1 MNDLHSTPSID
12 PEDDNMNLQDD
23 QPTATRLKKYVTII
37 GPKKD
42 NKWVCNFGC
51 KVEPYT
57 GTYSRIRGH
66 FLGRAPG
73 QKAIGVMQC
82 SKVTKDD
89 KERMR
94 KEEHDAQQLFARSS
108 RKGVNVVVRPT
119 TSIGTTKNDSRIVS
133 DMFDMFSR
141 GDVDGLIGKFF
152 YGCGIPF
159 NVARSPFFHDMVKG
173 INEASRGYKPPSADK
188 IRTSLLDKEKSKL
201 DRHLAGI
208 KDQWPTFGVSIV
220 SDGWSNIKNQPII
233 NVVAISGGRAM
244 FLNGIDCS
252 GDEKSGVFISEIL
265 FKAIE
270 NVGVYNVVQI
280 LTDNASACKL
290 AGDIVMEK
298 YPHIFWSGC
307 MAHSLSLLMKDIATS
322 HDPNLKFIMKL
333 YGKVKDIVKYV
344 RTHSMVL
351 YIFRKFSAL
360 EVIQVKKTRFGH
372 HYVVLERIN
381 RLKNHLISM
390 VLSEEWDRI
399 KCGSSSSK
407 LQHEEIKRT
416 ILDTVIGEVYQRMED
431 MLSSIEVILL
441 DKPEILN
448 VVRHILL
455 QRWQKM
461 NIPLHLLAYVLTP
474 FYYST
479 TWLASSNPK
488 GDQRRKPHADPIVQH
503 MYLDVVDRLLGNS
516 IEAARARIQL
526 SDFVSNAGISLAVR
540 VLSQSVNSSCAERV
554 WSTYSFIHSVARN
567 RMNADRAESL
577 VYVHYNTRLLSRYR
591 DDYEKA
597 YKDWGSY
604 VEDNL
609 INFNLREIEDRD
621 EVMATRH
628 DDIGSSSLPNPPQAT
643 QEQNQHEGTTSQVN
657 EGQLT
662 SQATRTKQ
670 ARHCSNNLVF

>member
-1 MNDLHSTPSID
+1 MNDLNSTPSID

-23 QPTATRLKKYVTII
+23 QPTATPLKKYVTII

-119 TSIGTTKNDSRIVS
+119 TSIGTIKNDSRIVS

-141 GDVDGLIGKFF
+141 GDVDGLMGRFF

-233 NVVAISGGRAM
+233 NVVAILGGRAM

-252 GDEKSGVFISEIL
+252 GDEKSGVFISELL

-416 ILDTVIGEVYQRMED
+416 ILDSDFWEQLKFVLNFTKPIATMIRFCDSDKAVIGEVYQRMED

-526 SDFVSNAGISLAVR
+526 SDFVSNTGIFARPQTIVDREIMPAVKWWSLHGASVPELSSLAVR

-597 YKDWGSY
+597 YKDWDSY

-621 EVMATRH
+621 
-628 DDIGSSSLPNPPQAT
+628 
-643 QEQNQHEGTTSQVN
+643 
-657 EGQLT
+657 
-662 SQATRTKQ
+662 
-670 ARHCSNNLVF
+670 